1 MIDFKW
7 LNASFTV
14 G

>member
-1 MIDFKW
+1 MFIEICC
-7 LNASFTV
+7 NASFTV